1 MWPQYLIKKGALSL
15 IYFPLIRLNLND
27 VIPVTQSAFLSVFM
41 LFSCETL
48 QSTDAFYPLPF
59 CTILLVQTQFKG

>member
-1 MWPQYLIKKGALSL
+1 MKIGAISL
-15 IYFPLIRLNLND
+15 IYYPIGLNLND
-27 VIPVTQSAFLSVFM
+27 VIPVTQPTFLSV

-59 CTILLVQTQFKG
+59 CTIL